1 MTVNIHE
8 AKTNLSRLIALME
21 KGEEIIIAKAGKP
34 IAKLERYTLPPKRKP
49 NKFKGKV
56 TFHEDFES
64 TDDEIR
70 ALFEAD
76 L

>member
-8 AKTNLSRLIALME
+8 AKTNLSKLITLME
-21 KGEEIIIAKAGKP
+21 KGEEIIIDKAGKP
-34 IAKLERYTLPPKRKP
+34 IAKLERYTPSPKREPDKL
-49 NKFKGKV
+49 KGKV
-56 TFHEDFES
+56 MFHEDFES
-64 TDDEIR
+64 ADDEIR